1 MEEITIIKAHASN
14 YRASKHEA
22 KMDKLKGRNR
32 QFCNH
37 RKILVID
44 RIKTQKINKLTG
56 NVNNAINRF
65 VLTDIY
71 RPLRPAVECTLIST
85 SHVMFTKTM
94 YGP

>member
-44 RIKTQKINKLTG
+44 RIRTQK
-56 NVNNAINRF
+56 NNQ
-65 VLTDIY
+65 
-71 RPLRPAVECTLIST
+71 
-85 SHVMFTKTM
+85 
-94 YGP
+94 